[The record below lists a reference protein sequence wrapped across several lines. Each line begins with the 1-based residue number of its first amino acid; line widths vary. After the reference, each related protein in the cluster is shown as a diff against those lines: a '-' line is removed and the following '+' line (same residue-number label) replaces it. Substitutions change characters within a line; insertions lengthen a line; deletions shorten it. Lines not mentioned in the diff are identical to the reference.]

1 MVVGVKSG
9 ESEWRG
15 FRVGRCVAYLRLASR
30 LAPFSPTCRR
40 NAATAFISARSPL
53 QYVVL
58 STDCAI
64 DLTFVQ

>member
-15 FRVGRCVAYLRLASR
+15 FRVGSCVAYLRLASR
-30 LAPFSPTCRR
+30 LA
-40 NAATAFISARSPL
+40 PL